1 MVGDH
6 SEHERLVAALK
17 ASRAGT
23 WRWDVAADRVDWDEA
38 LSEVYGLPHARAPR
52 TSGEFLQLIHPDD
65 RERTGRLLGAL
76 LENGREIEYEFRAV
90 VGDRIVWIYDRSTLV
105 RDADG
110 RPSYMTGACLD
121 VTARKQIEEERNVAN
136 EKYRLLLRELHHR
149 VTNHLQMITT
159 MLRLQIAQLAERSA
173 RDDLETAIQRIH
185 ALAELHSRLYRDE
198 GFDGIEMAAYLGDIC
213 DGLRGAV
220 LPPRIDLQCLAAP
233 LKLTLDQ
240 AVPLGLIASELVTNA
255 AKYAFPGDRPGKVV
269 VRLNPEG
276 NDAILSI
283 ADDGIGLDLGQSGT
297 VETAGTGLGLDMVRG
312 LAQQIRGI
320 LATENDGGTRL
331 TLRFKPERP
340 PL

>member
-6 SEHERLVAALK
+6 SERERLVAALK

-38 LSEVYGLPHARAPR
+38 LSAVYGLPHERAPK
-52 TSGEFLQLIHPDD
+52 TSAEFLQLIHPDD
-65 RERTGRLLGAL
+65 RERAGRLLGAL
-76 LENGREIEYEFRAV
+76 LESGREIEYEFRAV

-105 RDADG
+105 RDAGG

-159 MLRLQIAQLAERSA
+159 MLRLQTARLDDLSA
-173 RDDLETAIQRIH
+173 RGDLETAIQRIH
-185 ALAELHSRLYRDE
+185 TLAELHGRLYRDE
-198 GFDGIEMAAYLGDIC
+198 GFDGIEMAGYLGDIC
-213 DGLRGAV
+213 EGLRGAV
-220 LPPRIDLQCLAAP
+220 LPSHIALQCVVTP

-255 AKYAFPGDRPGKVV
+255 AKYAFPGGRPGEVI
-269 VRLNPEG
+269 VRLQAEG
-276 NDAILSI
+276 DEAVLSV
-283 ADDGIGLDLGQSGT
+283 ADDGVGLTGT
-297 VETAGTGLGLDMVRG
+297 AETAGTGLGLNMVRG
-312 LAQQIRGI
+312 LAQQIRGA
-320 LATENDGGTRL
+320 LVVQNDGGTRL
-331 TLRFKPERP
+331 ALRFRPERP

>member
-1 MVGDH
+1 
-6 SEHERLVAALK
+6 
-17 ASRAGT
+17 
-23 WRWDVAADRVDWDEA
+23 
-38 LSEVYGLPHARAPR
+38 
-52 TSGEFLQLIHPDD
+52 
-65 RERTGRLLGAL
+65 
-76 LENGREIEYEFRAV
+76 
-90 VGDRIVWIYDRSTLV
+90 
-105 RDADG
+105 
-110 RPSYMTGACLD
+110 MTGACLD

-159 MLRLQIAQLAERSA
+159 MLRLQTARLADSTVH
-173 RDDLETAIQRIH
+173 DDLETAIQRIH
-185 ALAELHSRLYRDE
+185 RLAELHGRLYRDE

-220 LPPRIDLQCLAAP
+220 LPPRIDLQCFAAP

-255 AKYAFPGDRPGKVV
+255 TKYAFPGDRPGKVV

-276 NDAILSI
+276 NDAILSV
-283 ADDGIGLDLGQSGT
+283 ADDGIGLPGT
-297 VETAGTGLGLDMVRG
+297 AETAGTGLGLTMVRG

-320 LATENDGGTRL
+320 LSIENGDGACM